1 MKKKLKCHLKNVV
14 FLLALVNMYLVF
26 GQNTESKKRIIIDV
40 GHGGYD
46 PGAIGIHGIQEKDV
60 ALAVARNIL
69 DLNDILLDG
78 KLNIYLTRYS
88 DAFVS
93 LAKRS
98 RLAKALDAD
107 VFVSLHCNASQVNS
121 KGMEVYA
128 HSSDN
133 PYLKASTSLSLS
145 ILNESYKKL
154 GLGIRGVKFS
164 DFQVL
169 RNMSGFCPA
178 VLVEL
183 GFVTNWD
190 EASYFMKPANKKAL
204 ALAILIGIIDY
215 LEI

>member
-1 MKKKLKCHLKNVV
+1 MC
-14 FLLALVNMYLVF
+14 LVF

-60 ALAVARNIL
+60 VLTVARNIL

-78 KLNIYLTRYS
+78 KLDIYLTRYRDTFISLS
-88 DAFVS
+88 D
-93 LAKRS
+93 RG
-98 RLAKALDAD
+98 RLAKALQAD
-107 VFVSLHCNASQVNS
+107 VFISLHCNASYVTS

-133 PYLKASTSLSLS
+133 PHLKASTSLSLS
-145 ILNESYKKL
+145 ILDESYKKL
-154 GLGIRGVKFS
+154 GVGIRGVKFS

-169 RNMSGFCPA
+169 RDMSGFCPA

-190 EASYFMKPANKKAL
+190 EASYFLKPSNHKAL
-204 ALAILIGIIDY
+204 ALAILMGLVDY
-215 LEI
+215 LGI